1 MLNEK
6 PISIKPKTTTM
17 NQDIIK
23 KAEQHNA
30 RFAVVTYRRPLEPKK
45 RGSLNGRNV
54 EKMSKTQV
62 RVGLEYN
69 NQAAVIEKHESG
81 EVEKKGLPASMVKI
95 SRTHYRNVVTGDDM
109 IGCTPTENRGEVKFF
124 VDGVETPLEQIQHEI
139 KSKDYKSY
147 GDEKPD
153 WIFFKVKY
161 LVGLTPIEETSDL
174 G

>member
-1 MLNEK
+1 
-6 PISIKPKTTTM
+6 M

-23 KAEQHNA
+23 KAEQHNG
-30 RFAVVTYRRPLEPKK
+30 RFAVVTYRRPIVAKK

-62 RVGLEYN
+62 RIGLEYN

-95 SRTHYRNVVTGDDM
+95 SRTHYRNVVSGEDM
-109 IGCTPTENRGEVKFF
+109 IGCVPTQNRGEVAFF
-124 VDGVETPLEQIQHEI
+124 VDGVETALEQIQEDLPT
-139 KSKDYKSY
+139 SAYKYY
-147 GDEKPD
+147 GEEKPD
-153 WIFFKVKY
+153 WVFFKVKNI
-161 LVGLTPIEETSDL
+161 LEINPL